1 MTAHVPPGG
10 PYCDDELRRWWVA
23 VEDCGYL
30 EARRMVKGT
39 AELDHWSRLSYEGRQ
54 MAYLWDGDE
63 HTHDDDGEPD
73 EDGFAGRCEEEGC
86 RYVMAWAFEVV
97 ER

>member
-10 PYCDDELRRWWVA
+10 PYCDVDMRRWWVA

-30 EARRMVKGT
+30 DARRLVKAT
-39 AELDHWSRLSYEGRQ
+39 ADIDRYSRLQYVGKER
-54 MAYLWDGDE
+54 AHLWDDE
-63 HTHDDDGEPD
+63 GCEGHDDEEYP
-73 EDGFAGRCEEEGC
+73 EDGCDGC
-86 RYVMAWAFEVV
+86 RRVMAWGFEVI